1 MRVDCVRASDAGFND
16 RESFAIE
23 NVSETFEWRN
33 RQRSNGLAHVSVTSR
48 LRRTAFKGNPASAS
62 VRSTTIP
69 VTHSPRASVSVPKNK
84 NPFLT
89 FMVLG
94 ALVLANF
101 GIYFIKNEQFSLNA

>member
-1 MRVDCVRASDAGFND
+1 M
-16 RESFAIE
+16 
-23 NVSETFEWRN
+23 
-33 RQRSNGLAHVSVTSR
+33 SVTSR

-62 VRSTTIP
+62 VRSTNLP
-69 VTHSPRASVSVPKNK
+69 VTHMPKSDIKTPKNK

-101 GIYFIKNEQFSLNA
+101 GIYFIKNGQFSANA